1 MNVIAGDQT
10 AVIGQ
15 NYIGVS
21 NVDMGIRQGKQFADQ
36 LFRLVRF
43 NSVFAENLIMV
54 DCLRSVQGNDAVC
67 FNGIHVFL
75 GAHDRPPGRHDHL
88 MIGFRFQPAEDCLR
102 VRGNCLV
109 GVKQCLI

>member
-1 MNVIAGDQT
+1 MLGNDGNFGNFKGIDRCIIGIFMNVIAGDQT

-54 DCLRSVQGNDAVC
+54 DRLRSVQEMMPSASM
-67 FNGIHVFL
+67 
-75 GAHDRPPGRHDHL
+75 ASMYSWARMPARPVATITL
-88 MIGFRFQPAEDCLR
+88 
-102 VRGNCLV
+102 
-109 GVKQCLI
+109 